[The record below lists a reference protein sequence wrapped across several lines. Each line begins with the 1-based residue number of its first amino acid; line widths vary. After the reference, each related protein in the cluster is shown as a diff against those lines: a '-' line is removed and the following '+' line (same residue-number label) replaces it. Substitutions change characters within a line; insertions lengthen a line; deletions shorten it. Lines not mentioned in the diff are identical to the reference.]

1 MNGLVLRS
9 YSTLKINRVTTGRA
23 AQCSNTIP
31 AISNAKFM
39 CLYAI
44 FFFYIFDFYCFF
56 CWMVPLFTRES
67 WLS

>member
-9 YSTLKINRVTTGRA
+9 YSTPKINRVTTGRV

-31 AISNAKFM
+31 AISNFKFM

-44 FFFYIFDFYCFF
+44 FLMFDFYCLF
-56 CWMVPLFTRES
+56 CFVFELDGSSFYT
-67 WLS
+67 